1 MAIEARQAAEQVM
14 RALNGAGFEAYLV
27 GGCVRDL
34 VLGREPKDYDV
45 TTSARPEQV
54 IPLFEKT
61 VSTGASFGVVTV
73 VLDGVN
79 TEVATY
85 RSDGNYAD
93 GRHPDIVFYSDTAE
107 QDVSRRDFTING
119 LLMSYRGSSP
129 PPLGLV
135 LSEAAPG
142 SPAQTSS
149 FTINPMPDGAIVV
162 DYVGGL
168 DDIRNK
174 TIRCI
179 GNPTYRFTEDALR
192 MLRACRF
199 AAQLGFRVFVETS
212 LAIDRNAALIRKVS
226 VERITAELLRIVTS
240 PHPDLGLALLAS
252 TGLLDYLP
260 VKDAVKPSL
269 ANAMRRLSS
278 FPTTDPDLGMAM
290 LLAGADPCETDHGH
304 LCKEVLKL
312 SSEHSSAIA
321 GALEVRMALLVS
333 GPSLHDPENHSR
345 FRLKRLMRTP
355 GAMNGVAL
363 ARQDVL
369 LRREEEGGGGE
380 AELAKQYRERAA
392 RQYLDVF
399 DYCMSLTPGD
409 IRPERLVTGDDLIAM
424 GMEPG
429 RGFRIILD
437 AVEDLQL
444 EGRVAT
450 RGEAL
455 EAAGKMREA
464 VEAST
469 GSGPNPCGEAVPEKG

>member
-199 AAQLGFRVFVETS
+199 AAQLGFRVSVETS

-363 ARQDVL
+363 ARQDIL
-369 LRREEEGGGGE
+369 LSRKGWEDGGE
-380 AELAKQYRERAA
+380 ATVQR
-392 RQYLDVF
+392 YLDTL
-399 DYCMSLTPGD
+399 DYCMSLTPGE
-409 IRPERLVTGDDLIAM
+409 IRPERLATGDDLIAM

-429 RGFRIILD
+429 WGFRTILD

-450 RGEAL
+450 REEAL

-469 GSGPNPCGEAVPEKG
+469 SPGLNPCGEAAPGKE

>member
-199 AAQLGFRVFVETS
+199 AAQLGFRVSVETS

-369 LRREEEGGGGE
+369 LRRKDEEEGEE

-392 RQYLDVF
+392 RRYLDVF

-455 EAAGKMREA
+455 EAAGRMRGA

>member
-1 MAIEARQAAEQVM
+1 MEQSLAAQTVVSRLRKAGYEA
-14 RALNGAGFEAYLV
+14 FLV

-34 VLGREPKDYDV
+34 LLGRVPHDWDV
-45 TTSARPEQV
+45 TTNARPEQMMGMFPKNIPVGAAFGV
-54 IPLFEKT
+54 IT
-61 VSTGASFGVVTV
+61 VIINDAQIQVSTF
-73 VLDGVN
+73 
-79 TEVATY
+79 
-85 RSDGNYAD
+85 RSDGSYAD

-107 QDVSRRDFTING
+107 QDVSRRDFTMNG
-119 LLMSYRGSSP
+119 LLMRPIEGGEPARTVFPPNHLITLPGP
-129 PPLGLV
+129 PPEDGLV
-135 LSEAAPG
+135 TGEMRPG
-142 SPAQTSS
+142 GYAV
-149 FTINPMPDGAIVV
+149 VV

-199 AAQLGFRVFVETS
+199 AAQLGFRVSVETS

-260 VKDAVKPSL
+260 VKDAVKPPL

-363 ARQDVL
+363 ARQDIL
-369 LRREEEGGGGE
+369 LSRKGWEDGGE
-380 AELAKQYRERAA
+380 ATVQR
-392 RQYLDVF
+392 YLDTL
-399 DYCMSLTPGD
+399 DYCMSLTSGE
-409 IRPERLVTGDDLIAM
+409 IRPERLATGDDLIAM

-429 RGFRIILD
+429 RGFRTILD

-450 RGEAL
+450 REEAL

-469 GSGPNPCGEAVPEKG
+469 DPGLNPCGEAAPGKE

>member
-1 MAIEARQAAEQVM
+1 MAIEARQAAEQVI

-45 TTSARPEQV
+45 TTNARPEQV

-61 VSTGASFGVVTV
+61 VPTGASFGVVTV
-73 VLDGVN
+73 VMGGVN

-119 LLMSYRGSSP
+119 LLMSYRGSSS
-129 PPLGLV
+129 V

-142 SPAQTSS
+142 SPAQASS
-149 FTINPMPDGAIVV
+149 FTVSPTPDGAIVV

-174 TIRCI
+174 NIRCI
-179 GNPTYRFTEDALR
+179 GNPTHRFTEDALR

-199 AAQLGFRVFVETS
+199 AAQLGFGVSMETS

-226 VERITAELLRIVTS
+226 VERITAELLRIVSS
-240 PHPDLGLALLAS
+240 PHADLGLALLAS

-260 VKDAVKPSL
+260 IRDAVKPSL
-269 ANAMRRLSS
+269 ANAMHRFST
-278 FPTTDPDLGMAM
+278 FPTTDQDLGMAM
-290 LLAGADPCETDHGH
+290 LIAGADPCETDNGH

-321 GALEVRMALLVS
+321 GALEVRMGLLVN
-333 GPSLHDPENHSR
+333 GPFYHDPESHSR